1 MVISFMLPWTGDI
14 IHDACFEVITTP
26 LCRIR
31 GKAGSG
37 TNLYCRPLCQYKL
50 LNVSIYFLQLVNEIN
65 PSGIIHDG

>member
-1 MVISFMLPWTGDI
+1 MLISFMLHWTGDI

-50 LNVSIYFLQLVNEIN
+50 LNVSI
-65 PSGIIHDG
+65 